1 MDMAKGWQNPL
12 NLPQRLRDHGALIG
26 LSLCALRL
34 CGKNFLSVIGA
45 RQVIQG
51 WSGRPNRAIGP
62 ATLGPLDRGNT
73 DWIFCRFLFVN
84 INAETGPIIRP

>member
-1 MDMAKGWQNPL
+1 MMAKPSKPATETQRSLSFNWSFSVCSAALWQ
-12 NLPQRLRDHGALIG
+12 
-26 LSLCALRL
+26 
-34 CGKNFLSVIGA
+34 NFLSVIGA

-84 INAETGPIIRP
+84 INA